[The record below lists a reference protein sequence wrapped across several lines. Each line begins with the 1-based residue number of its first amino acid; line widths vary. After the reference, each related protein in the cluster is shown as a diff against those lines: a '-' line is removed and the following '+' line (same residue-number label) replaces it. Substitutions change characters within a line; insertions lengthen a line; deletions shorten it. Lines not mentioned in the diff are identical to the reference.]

1 MITIFALAMKLSRHI
16 LIVALLALLALVGVA
31 CANIGSPEGGPRD
44 YTPPVML
51 RSNPIPGAVNFGGK
65 KVEIYFDEIVNL
77 KDQMTRVIVSPAPKE
92 QPIIRA
98 QGKKITVE
106 FQDELEPNTTYVIDF
121 TDAIE
126 DNNEG
131 NVLDGFSFAFST
143 GEYVDSLQ
151 VSGIVLRANDL
162 EPMKNVLV
170 GLHSNLNDSA
180 FRTLPFDRVSRTNS
194 RGEFTLRNVPTGS
207 YHIFAL
213 RDVDNDYKM
222 VRTEDIA
229 FLDKVIVP
237 SARDFTSQDTV
248 FTFDQRI
255 DTVMTAVHTEFLP
268 NDILLSLFNENFRSL
283 YFRKNERQGDNKL
296 LTLFSAPLPE
306 MPTTRVLMPEHHLDD
321 WYKLETREAQDSL
334 VYWLTDSAM
343 IKADTIKL
351 EMTYWNMAEND
362 SLMLKTD
369 TLTFAKHRNAS
380 EIKEKE
386 KAAKER
392 EKHQKELAKLEEKF
406 TKQQQEGKD
415 VTDIEE
421 EIKGLRDML
430 KEKPVLLTIET
441 NKGTAEITDSVFIK
455 SSTPIGYIDPGG
467 VHLEIMNPD
476 STWQAV
482 SLPTMVPSNQWD
494 VYRYVAPMEL
504 KAGGE
509 YRLTID
515 SLAVQSIYGIA
526 CDTIR
531 TDFKVK
537 SEEEYA
543 NLHINCLG
551 FEGKAFAHL
560 LDKQGRVLRTVD
572 VLGNYADFYDVLPET
587 YYVMMVLDANGNGR
601 WDTGNYSQHLQPE
614 DVFYFHNPI
623 KLKKFS
629 DMTLTWNIYDTPVD
643 KQKPEEIRKI
653 HPEER
658 DTKLKK
664 KDDNKKTNQDEEDD
678 EFNSNGFINNSSYSG
693 NKYDDVKRGVFK

>member
-1 MITIFALAMKLSRHI
+1 MMKMRFHI
-16 LIVALLALLALVGVA
+16 LPMLVLALMVLGGVA

-51 RSNPIPGAVNFGGK
+51 RSTPIPGAVNFGGK
-65 KVEIYFDEIVNL
+65 KVELYFDEIVNL
-77 KDQMTRVIVSPAPKE
+77 KDQTTRVIVSPAPKE

-106 FQDELEPNTTYVIDF
+106 FQDDLEPNTTYVIDF

-126 DNNEG
+126 DNNEA

-143 GEYVDSLQ
+143 GEHLDSLQ
-151 VSGIVLRANDL
+151 VSGMVLRANDL
-162 EPMKNVLV
+162 ETMKNVVV
-170 GLHSNLNDSA
+170 GLHSNLSDTA
-180 FRTLPFDRVSRTNS
+180 IYTVPFDRVSRTNS
-194 RGEFTLRNVPTGS
+194 RGEFTLRNVPSGS

-213 RDVDNDYKM
+213 RDMDNNNKM
-222 VRTEDIA
+222 VRSEDYA
-229 FLDKVIVP
+229 FLDEVIVP
-237 SARDFTSQDTV
+237 SASDFTSQDTI
-248 FTFDQRI
+248 FTFDHRI
-255 DTVMTAVHTEFLP
+255 DTIISAVHTEYKP
-268 NDILLSLFNENFRSL
+268 NDVLLCLFNENYRSL
-283 YFRKNERQGDNKL
+283 YFKKNERQGDNKL
-296 LTLFSAPLPE
+296 ITLFSATLPE
-306 MPTTRVLMPEHHLDD
+306 MPTTRVLEPAIHNDD

-334 VYWLTDSAM
+334 VFWLTDSAM
-343 IKADTIKL
+343 IKCDTIRL
-351 EMTYWNMAEND
+351 EMTYMHTADND
-362 SLMLKTD
+362 SLTLKTD
-369 TLTFAKHRNAS
+369 TLTFAKRRNAN
-380 EIKEKE
+380 ELKQKE

-392 EKHQKELAKLEEKF
+392 DKHEKELVKLEEKLA
-406 TKQQQEGKD
+406 KQLQDGKD
-415 VTDIEE
+415 VTDLEE
-421 EIKGLRDML
+421 EIKGLRDLL
-430 KEKPVLLTIET
+430 KVKTELLTIET
-441 NKGTAEITDSVFIK
+441 NKGSAEITDSVFIK
-455 SSTPIGYIDPGG
+455 SNSPIGYIDPGG
-467 VHLEIMNPD
+467 VHLEIMNAD

-482 SLPTMVPSNQWD
+482 PLPTMVPSNKWD
-494 VYRYVAPMEL
+494 IYRYVVPMEL
-504 KAGGE
+504 KPGRE

-531 TDFKVK
+531 TNFKVK

-560 LDKQGRVLRTVD
+560 LSKQGRVLRTVD
-572 VLGNYADFYDVLPET
+572 VLGNYADFYDVPPET

-614 DVFYFHNPI
+614 DVFYYHDPI

-643 KQKPEEIRKI
+643 KQKPEEIRQF
-653 HPEER
+653 HPEDR

-664 KDDNKKTNQDEEDD
+664 KDKDKNKNNNNDDDED

-693 NKYDDVKRGVFK
+693 NKYDDVKRGVVK

>member
-1 MITIFALAMKLSRHI
+1 MMRMRFHI
-16 LIVALLALLALVGVA
+16 LPMLVLALVALVGVA

-51 RSNPIPGAVNFGGK
+51 RSNPIPGAVNFKGK
-65 KVEIYFDEIVNL
+65 KVEIQFDEIVNL
-77 KDQMTRVIVSPAPKE
+77 KDQTTRVIVSPAPKE

-106 FQDELEPNTTYVIDF
+106 FQEDLEPNTTYVIDF

-143 GEYVDSLQ
+143 GDHLDSLQ

-162 EPMKNVLV
+162 EMMKNVLV

-180 FRTLPFDRVSRTNS
+180 FTTLPFDRVSRTNS
-194 RGEFTLRNVPTGS
+194 RGEFILRNVPPGE

-237 SARDFTSQDTV
+237 SASDFTSQDTI
-248 FTFDQRI
+248 FTFDHRI
-255 DTVMTAVHTEFLP
+255 DTIMTAVHTEFKP
-268 NDILLSLFNENFRSL
+268 NDVLLSLFNENFRSL

-296 LTLFSAPLPE
+296 LTLFSATLPE
-306 MPTTRVLMPEHHLDD
+306 MPTTRVLEPKIYNDD

-334 VYWLTDSAM
+334 VYWLTDSTM

-351 EMTYWNMAEND
+351 EMTYMHTADND

-369 TLTFAKHRNAS
+369 TLTFAKRRNSS

-392 EKHQKELAKLEEKF
+392 EKREKELSKLEEKLA
-406 TKQQQEGKD
+406 KQQQEGKD
-415 VTDIEE
+415 VTDLED
-421 EIKGLRDML
+421 EIRGLRETL
-430 KEKPVLLTIET
+430 KAKPVLLTITT
-441 NKGTAEITDSVFIK
+441 NSGSAEITDSLFIK
-455 SSTPIGYIDPGG
+455 AESPIGNIDPGG
-467 VHLEIMNPD
+467 VHLEVMNPD

-482 SLPTMVPSNQWD
+482 QLPTMVPSNQWD
-494 VYRYVAPMEL
+494 IYRYVAPMTL
-504 KAGGE
+504 KPNSD

-515 SLAVQSIYGIA
+515 SLAVTSIYGIA

-531 TDFKVK
+531 ANFKVK
-537 SEEEYA
+537 GEEEYA
-543 NLHINCLG
+543 NLHVNCLG
-551 FEGKAFAHL
+551 FEGKAFAQL
-560 LDKQGRVLRTVD
+560 LNKQGSVVRTVD
-572 VLGNYADFYDVLPET
+572 VLGNYADFYDVPPES

-614 DVFYFHNPI
+614 DVFYYHNPV

-643 KQKPEEIRKI
+643 KQKPEEIRKY
-653 HPEER
+653 HPEDR

-664 KDDNKKTNQDEEDD
+664 EEKKTNNGEEEEDD
-678 EFNSNGFINNSSYSG
+678 EFNSNGFMNNNSYSG
-693 NKYDDVKRGVFK
+693 DKYRDTKRGVMK